1 MSTCGLFDVACKLN
15 AFFAPIIYWTKIGF
29 VVVCVLAVVLGLIWV
44 QRKFGWW
51 GLLAVASAGASVLI
65 FTEGVKFGQRH
76 SNAIAVPPTKPK
88 NKRKP
93 ASIDPKGDDVL
104 KHIFN
109 GDKF

>member
-1 MSTCGLFDVACKLN
+1 MSSCGLFDVACKLN

-29 VVVCVLAVVLGLIWV
+29 MIFCVLAVVLGLIWV

-65 FTEGVKFGQRH
+65 FTEGVRFGQKH
-76 SNAIAVPPTKPK
+76 ANALPDTPNKPV
-88 NKRKP
+88 KRKAAP
-93 ASIDPKGDDVL
+93 VDPKGDDWL
-104 KHIFN
+104 KHVLN